1 MFQKKIILLLLLLL
15 SSCGYEAI
23 HSKKNSANY
32 DFSVSELSFVGDR
45 TVNLKIK
52 EKLNNYAQNKKEKDF
67 ILRISSASEKI
78 ILSKNA
84 AGDATSFKNSI
95 SINVEVLMNNKF
107 KSNFIILE
115 SFNYNNISNKFNLK
129 KYEDEIKI
137 NLSEAV
143 SAKLFLISS
152 SYFFKLNLLETLL

>member
-1 MFQKKIILLLLLLL
+1 MLQKKIILLLLLLL

-23 HSKKNSANY
+23 YSKKNLVNY
-32 DFSVSELSFVGDR
+32 NFTVSDLSFAGDK

-95 SINVEVLMNNKF
+95 SINVEVLMNNKL
-107 KSNFIILE
+107 KNKFIILE

-129 KYEDEIKI
+129 KYEAEIKN
-137 NLSEAV
+137 NLAEIATD
-143 SAKLFLISS
+143 KLI
-152 SYFFKLNLLETLL
+152 FKLSKIQ